1 MTRIAFVVA
10 LLLTAPW
17 QEAETV
23 EVNDLGPVDLAAFS
37 CQDVTRSS
45 VISRV
50 CYDDARRRM
59 LVQQHTIYH
68 AYCDV
73 PIDMRNGLLDARSMG
88 RFYQINIEA
97 ARRQGRYACGA

>member
-10 LLLTAPW
+10 LILTAPW

-23 EVNDLGPVDLAAFS
+23 EVNDLGPVDLASFN
-37 CQDVTRSS
+37 CQDITRSS

-50 CYDDARRRM
+50 CYDDRSRRM
-59 LVQQHTIYH
+59 LVQRHAIYH

-73 PIDMRNGLLDARSMG
+73 PTNIRDALLDARSMG
-88 RFYQINIEA
+88 RFYQINVEA
-97 ARRQGRYACGA
+97 ARERGHYGCGA